1 MKPWN
6 DVATTLVVAVAL
18 LLCST
23 VVGAAHDLRGLKQQ
37 FKHKKAAIVTAP
49 GKNTER
55 QQNFQTLR
63 EIAKASAQ
71 SDFDIS
77 KHFES
82 RGFAG
87 HPTMVVQGIA
97 IKTSRWP
104 DFRQLTVCFFGGPH
118 TARNNVMSIY
128 SEILAFTT
136 LSAVNVGICDPKRK
150 TDIRVSFGS
159 KEGYWSLVGTA
170 SESEPQSAP
179 TMGLQ
184 GLGRNAPL
192 DSADK
197 GTVRHEVLH
206 SIGFEHEHQRPDVD
220 CRFKPFREIAKL
232 LGWTVADVRTNF
244 QRMRNSPNL
253 LITTFD
259 RDSEMLYQLDAE
271 YFTDPQS
278 PCMITDANN
287 NLSAVDIATLK
298 LLYPAPGVPLNV
310 RTLQER

>member
-6 DVATTLVVAVAL
+6 DVATTLAAAVAV

-23 VVGAAHDLRGLKQQ
+23 VLGGTHDLRGLKQQ
-37 FKHKKAAIVTAP
+37 FKYKKVAAPVHA
-49 GKNTER
+49 TER

-63 EIAKASAQ
+63 EIAKAASKP
-71 SDFDIS
+71 DFDIS

-87 HPTMVVQGIA
+87 QPSIVVRGIA

-104 DFRQLTVCFFGGPH
+104 DFYQLKVCFFGGPH

-136 LSAVNVGICDPKRK
+136 LSAVNVGICDPKKK

-159 KEGYWSLVGTA
+159 KEGYWSLVGTE
-170 SESEPQSAP
+170 SESEPQSSP

-220 CRFKPFREIAKL
+220 CHFKPFREIAKI
-232 LGWTVADVRTNF
+232 LGWTVADVKTNF
-244 QRMRNSPNL
+244 QRMRHSPNL

-278 PCMITDANN
+278 PCMIRDDNN
-287 NLSAVDIATLK
+287 KLSAVDIATLK
-298 LLYPAPGVPLNV
+298 LLYPEPGVRLNV